1 MASLTTPLS
10 ELLGKEKEINDP
22 ASQYGQMPS
31 EQHRQ
36 VLQQQ
41 QMMQMQQMQQER
53 ELNRPVTNELP
64 SGSSQGVSAP
74 VKANIG
80 KEFFGIKQSDYKTF
94 ILVFAVLLIFTS
106 SVFYSGLR
114 PYIPGIV
121 GSDGRTTII
130 GSFMAA
136 IVGTLVFILV
146 KGLGKF

>member
-1 MASLTTPLS
+1 MASLTTPIS
-10 ELLGKEKEINDP
+10 ELLGKENDP
-22 ASQYGQMPS
+22 GQIPS

-36 VLQQQ
+36 VLQQ
-41 QMMQMQQMQQER
+41 MMQQER
-53 ELNRPVTNELP
+53 ELNKPVTNELP

-74 VKANIG
+74 VKNTIG
-80 KEFFGIKQSDYKTF
+80 KEFFGIKSSDYKIF

-114 PYIPGIV
+114 PYVPGIV
-121 GSDGRTTII
+121 GSDGRITII